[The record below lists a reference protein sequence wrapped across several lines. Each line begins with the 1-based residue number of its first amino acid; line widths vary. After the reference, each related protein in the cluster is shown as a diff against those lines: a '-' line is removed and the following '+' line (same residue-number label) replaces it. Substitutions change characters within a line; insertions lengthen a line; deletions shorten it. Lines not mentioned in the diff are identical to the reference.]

1 MITSYVT
8 PYRMGGYV
16 GTGEGQYWSPLDR
29 APSSLGG
36 CGCAGRRG
44 ALSGAIDELSPGAKL
59 AAGGLLLVGA
69 FVLLRVIGG
78 TKP

>member
-16 GTGEGQYWSPLDR
+16 GTGEGQYWSP
-29 APSSLGG
+29 LGG

-69 FVLLRVIGG
+69 FVLLRVIGEN
-78 TKP
+78 KQ